1 MDPYIH
7 LLKGVCSMKLSIL
20 IKNVLSSIRL
30 LIIYY
35 VLLSFQYAFSG
46 IVGDTKITGRVLKY
60 DKHTVTLSQ
69 YRDQKVTVPRSSLKK
84 NFKKLKT
91 GIIATA
97 VFSAEDIMDQIQAQ
111 TKK

>member
-1 MDPYIH
+1 
-7 LLKGVCSMKLSIL
+7 MKLSIL
-20 IKNVLSSIRL
+20 IKKILSSVKW
-30 LIIYY
+30 LI
-35 VLLSFQYAFSG
+35 VFCALLSFQYAFSG

-60 DKHTVTLSQ
+60 NKQTVTLSQ
-69 YRDQKVTVPRSSLKK
+69 YRNKKITVPRSSLKK

-91 GIIATA
+91 GMMVTA